1 MSDGVLKILSKLGSK
16 INKVFEAFLVQKY
29 IVWRCDWE
37 LRGNEKVSSR
47 TKPFNQIDYGDR
59 SMAVTP
65 PQRAAGERERGDFQ
79 IQYVPLTACDC
90 ANWTTSGAAVRL

>member
-1 MSDGVLKILSKLGSK
+1 MSDGVSKILSKLGSK

-65 PQRAAGERERGDFQ
+65 PQRAAGERERRFSNP
-79 IQYVPLTACDC
+79 IC
-90 ANWTTSGAAVRL
+90 AIDSLWLCKLNH